1 MIVQGVILKRLR
13 LAVVTASLF
22 SVPALAAPTGLDLA
36 GMDTSVR
43 PQDDLFSAVNGGWI
57 SATRI
62 PPDKASYGSFNILRD
77 QSDERVK
84 AIVEGLANSKKLS
97 AIEQKVAV
105 FYRSYMDTDAIDK
118 QGLDLAQALLDRI
131 GAIQNDTDLATVLGE
146 MQGVV
151 KSPLTVSVGPDD
163 KDTSSNVILTWQSGI
178 GLPDRDYFLKDTP
191 KFAKAREA
199 YQTYLET
206 LLRLFG
212 SKKAASDAKEVFA
225 LERKIAEAHWDK
237 VDNRDPVKTY
247 NAMDLTALA
256 DKAPGVEWPVYFKAA
271 GLTWTNKIIVSQPSM
286 VTGFANLAREFPME
300 TWRAYLRVR
309 VLDSLAD
316 VLPRAYRDASLNFHG
331 KTLQGLEEEKPR
343 WQSAVQ
349 SLNASLGEAV
359 GQVYVAKHFPPE
371 YKARMQILVDNLMKA
386 YKTSIDNVSWMTP
399 ETKTKAHEKL
409 GTYVTKI
416 GYPAKWRDYSAL
428 VVKEGDA
435 FGNRVRAG
443 RFEHERK
450 TRKAGQKVDRSE
462 WGMTPQ
468 TVNAYYNPNFNEIV
482 FPAAIL
488 QPPFFDMAADDAI
501 NYGGIGA
508 VIGHEISHGFDDQGS
523 QFDGQ
528 GNLNSW
534 WSPAD
539 RRAFDALGDRLA
551 RQYES
556 YEPLPG
562 HKINGRLTMGENI
575 ADLSGLQIA
584 HKAYRLSLG
593 GKEPVVMDGLSGDQ
607 RFFYSFG
614 QIWRTKMRD
623 DAMVQRL
630 TTDPHAPPRF
640 RANGAAENDDAFHA
654 AFGTR
659 AGDKMFKPDA
669 ERIRIW

>member
-1 MIVQGVILKRLR
+1 MSDQGVILKNLR
-13 LAVVTASLF
+13 LATVTALLF
-22 SVPALAAPTGLDLA
+22 SVPALAAPAGLDLK

-57 SATRI
+57 TATRI

-84 AIVEGLANSKKLS
+84 AIVEGLASNRKL
-97 AIEQKVAV
+97 AGIEQKLAA
-105 FYRSYMDTDAIDK
+105 FYRSYMDTKVIDK
-118 QGLDLAQALLDRI
+118 QGLDLARALLDRI
-131 GAIQNDTDLATVLGE
+131 DAIHNDTDLARVLGK

-151 KSPLTVSVGPDD
+151 KSPLVVSVGPDD
-163 KDTSSNVILTWQSGI
+163 KDTSTNVIVTWQSGI

-206 LLRLFG
+206 LLRLSG
-212 SKKAASDAKEVFA
+212 SKKAAADAREVFV

-247 NAMDLTALA
+247 NAMDLTVLA
-256 DKAPGVEWPVYFKAA
+256 DKAPGVDWPVYFKAA
-271 GLTWTNKIIVSQPSM
+271 GLTWTNKIVVSQPSM
-286 VTGFANLAREFPME
+286 VTGFARLTGEFPME

-316 VLPRAYRDASLNFHG
+316 VLPRAYRDASFNFHG

-343 WQSAVQ
+343 WQLAVQ

-371 YKARMQILVDNLMKA
+371 YKARMQTLVDNLMKA

-399 ETKTKAHEKL
+399 ETKMKAHEKL

-416 GYPAKWRDYSAL
+416 GYPEKWRDYSGL
-428 VVKEGDA
+428 VVKDGDA
-435 FGNRVRAG
+435 FGNRMRAG

-450 TRKAGQKVDRSE
+450 TRKAGQRVDRSE

-539 RRAFDALGDRLA
+539 RKAFDALGDRLA
-551 RQYES
+551 KQYES

-562 HKINGRLTMGENI
+562 YKINGRLTMGENI

-593 GKEPVVMDGLSGDQ
+593 DKEAVVMDGLSGDQ

-623 DAMVQRL
+623 DAMIQRL
-630 TTDPHAPPRF
+630 TTGPHSPPRF

-654 AFGTR
+654 AFGTK